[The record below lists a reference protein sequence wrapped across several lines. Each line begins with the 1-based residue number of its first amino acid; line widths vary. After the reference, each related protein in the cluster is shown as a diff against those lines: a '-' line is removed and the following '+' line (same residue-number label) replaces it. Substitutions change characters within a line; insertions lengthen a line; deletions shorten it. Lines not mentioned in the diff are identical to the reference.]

1 MEQNTKWLA
10 FLFPLFAFFSPISG
24 ILILM
29 ICLIIADTISGLWKS
44 KKLNVAITSWGFSAI
59 VNKIILYCGAILL
72 FFGLDKFIL
81 NDIIIT
87 MFSVPFITTK
97 LVSLVF
103 CSIELFSMDENFK
116 AVKGIGFWAHAK
128 KLISTAKLVKE
139 EAEQFKDQN
148 K

>member
-1 MEQNTKWLA
+1 MEQHTKWLA
-10 FLFPLFAFFSPISG
+10 FLFPFFAFFAPISG

-29 ICLIIADTISGLWKS
+29 LCLIVADTISGLWKA
-44 KKLNVAITSWGFSAI
+44 KKLKEKITSWGFSAI
-59 VNKIILYCGAILL
+59 VNKIILYCGAIIL

-87 MFSVPFITTK
+87 MFSVPFVTTK

-103 CSIELFSMDENFK
+103 CSIELFSIDENFK
-116 AVKGIGFWAHAK
+116 AVKGVGFWQQAK

-139 EAEQFKDQN
+139 EAEQFKQ

>member
-1 MEQNTKWLA
+1 MEHYTKRLA
-10 FLFPLFAFFSPISG
+10 FLFPFFAFFAPISG

-29 ICLIIADTISGLWKS
+29 ICLIVADTISGIWKS
-44 KKLNVAITSWGFSAI
+44 KKLNVPITSWGFSAI

-72 FFGLDKFIL
+72 FFALDKLIL
-81 NDIIIT
+81 NEIVIT
-87 MFSVPFITTK
+87 LFSVPFITTK

-103 CSIELFSMDENFK
+103 CSIELFSIDENFK
-116 AVKGIGFWAHAK
+116 SVKGFGFWQQAK

-139 EAEQFKDQN
+139 EAEQFKN